1 MSKRIKRNLP
11 ILKAML
17 TLKPKE
23 IRDFLCHASED
34 LILTLCEISL
44 NVLKGHIPLT
54 SCQYTK
60 LNKQKKFIK
69 LFASNKTGV
78 KHKRKV
84 VAQTGGFLPLL
95 LTNVIPF
102 LTSMLAERQ
111 RN

>member
-11 ILKAML
+11 ILKALL

-23 IRDFLCHASED
+23 IRGFLCHASED

-54 SCQYTK
+54 SGQYSK
-60 LNKQKKFIK
+60 LSKQKKFIK
-69 LFASNKTGV
+69 LFANHKTGV

-84 VAQTGGFLPLL
+84 MIQSGGFLPLL
-95 LTNVIPF
+95 LSTVLPF
-102 LTSMLAERQ
+102 VTSMLSGGR
-111 RN
+111 